1 MAMSQIYRLD
11 QRFLFRHKK
20 ELHPRVEV
28 IYINLL
34 QIYDLPKQ
42 SMHGIYIYTTFTIKI
57 CQLWVNIP
65 YMDDMS
71 YVNIG

>member
-1 MAMSQIYRLD
+1 MYNIY
-11 QRFLFRHKK
+11 
-20 ELHPRVEV
+20 

-34 QIYDLPKQ
+34 QKYDLPKQ
-42 SMHGIYIYTTFTIKI
+42 SMYGIYIYIHTTFTIKI

-71 YVNIG
+71 YVNINIG